1 MDYDGEDGMN
11 GDDDDG
17 DMNGNGNG
25 IHENGTIQEEV
36 AA

>member
-1 MDYDGEDGMN
+1 MN

>member
-1 MDYDGEDGMN
+1 MDYEGVEGMN
-11 GDDDDG
+11 GDG
-17 DMNGNGNG
+17 GETNGNG